1 MLIPQARISLATRCT
16 RSVWTDCRVAGHWS
30 PGHLLAPRESS
41 PLELELISM
50 LGQGLI
56 QPPLE
61 LEQDS
66 ELDVDQP
73 LLIPLL
79 ESLAT
84 AVQTFPFFQF
94 RS

>member
-1 MLIPQARISLATRCT
+1 M
-16 RSVWTDCRVAGHWS
+16 RSVWTDCRVTGRWS
-30 PGHLLAPRESS
+30 PGLGQLLAPRESS
-41 PLELELISM
+41 PLELELISV

-66 ELDVDQP
+66 ELEVDQP
-73 LLIPLL
+73 LLIPLS
-79 ESLAT
+79 EPLAT
-84 AVQTFPFFQF
+84 AVQTFLFFQF